1 VKESRLFFHWKSS
14 TVCRRYRTAASIH
27 SHTLHSR
34 ESLGFLTD
42 ICAGIPVVSHKIAE
56 YKAGYF
62 HRNGRHI
69 DLKRAWW
76 TPPLSP
82 KQAWVTEKNQ
92 IEHTLGLDALVSL
105 SDHDNIEAGAMLSVS
120 EPAAG
125 VPVSVEWTV
134 PFRQTYFHIGVHN
147 LPVFEARAWMERLAA
162 FTAAPR
168 EELLADIF
176 DSLHSNASTL
186 LVFNHPMWDE
196 KQIGLELHRSLVDA
210 FWKGYGQ
217 FLHAME
223 LNGLRPWQE
232 NDSVVSLAK
241 ACQVPL
247 ISGGDRHAREPNA
260 CVNLTNAADFP
271 EFVDEIRTDRWS
283 DILFMPHYRENF
295 KVRIIQ
301 NMCEVLREDRD
312 HSLGWQKWSDRIFY
326 LCDDGKERS
335 LNTLFADKVPAVIDH
350 FIGLMSLVEEGWLR
364 SALRFA
370 LPRKEEPAL

>member
-1 VKESRLFFHWKSS
+1 VKESRLFFHWKSN
-14 TVCRRYRTAASIH
+14 TVCRRYRTGASIH

-34 ESLGFLTD
+34 ESLDFLNG
-42 ICAGIPVVSHKIAE
+42 ICAKIPVLCHKIDE

-62 HRNGRHI
+62 ERHGRQV

-82 KQAWVTEKNQ
+82 KQAWMTEKNQ
-92 IEHTLGLDALVSL
+92 IENVLGLEALVSL
-105 SDHDNIEAGAMLSVS
+105 SDHDNIDAGTMLSVS

-125 VPVSVEWTV
+125 IPISVEWTV
-134 PFRQTYFHIGVHN
+134 PFRETFFHIGVHN
-147 LPVFEARAWMERLAA
+147 LPAFEAPAWMERMKAY
-162 FTAAPR
+162 TAAPDEAR
-168 EELLADIF
+168 LAEMF
-176 DSLHSNASTL
+176 DGLHADPSTL
-186 LVFNHPMWDE
+186 IVFNHPMWDE
-196 KQIGLELHRSLVDA
+196 KSIGFGIHQTLVHV
-210 FWKGYGQ
+210 FWKQYGQ

-241 ACQVPL
+241 ACEVPL

-260 CVNLTNAADFP
+260 CVNLTNAATFS
-271 EFVDEIRTDRWS
+271 EFVDEIRHDRWS

-301 NMCEVLREDRD
+301 NMCEVLREDRS
-312 HSLGWQKWSDRIFY
+312 HSLGWEKWSDRIFY
-326 LCDDGKERS
+326 LCDDGQERS

-350 FIGLMSLVEEGWLR
+350 FISLMSLVEAGWLR

>member
-1 VKESRLFFHWKSS
+1 MKESRLFFHWKSS
-14 TVCRRYRTAASIH
+14 TVCRRYHTAASIH

-34 ESLGFLTD
+34 EGLDFLTEP
-42 ICAGIPVVSHKIAE
+42 CTKIPVVSQKIAE

-62 HRNGRHI
+62 QRNGRHI

-82 KQAWVTEKNQ
+82 KQAWLTEKNQ
-92 IEHTLGLDALVSL
+92 IEDALSLRALVSL
-105 SDHDNIEAGAMLSVS
+105 TDHDNIEAGAMLSVS
-120 EPAAG
+120 EPAAH
-125 VPVSVEWTV
+125 VPISVEWTV
-134 PFRQTYFHIGVHN
+134 PFRETYFHIGVHN
-147 LPVFEARAWMERLAA
+147 LPAFEARIWMERLAQ
-162 FTAAPR
+162 FTADPR
-168 EELLADIF
+168 EEALADIF
-176 DSLHSNASTL
+176 DALSSSASTL

-196 KQIGLELHRSLVDA
+196 KPIGQELHLSLVHA
-210 FWKGYGQ
+210 FWKAYGP

-223 LNGLRPWQE
+223 LNGLRPWKE
-232 NDSVVSLAK
+232 NDSVVQLAK

-260 CVNLTNAADFP
+260 CVNLTNAATFP
-271 EFVDEIRTDRWS
+271 EFVDEIRTDCWS

-301 NMCEVLREDRD
+301 NMCEVLREDQD
-312 HSLGWQKWSDRIFY
+312 HSLGWAKWSDRIFY
-326 LCDDGKERS
+326 ICDDGKERS

-350 FIGLMSLVEEGWLR
+350 FIGLMSLLEEGWLR

>member
-1 VKESRLFFHWKSS
+1 MKDSRLFFHWKSS
-14 TVCRRYRTAASIH
+14 TVCRRYRTGASIH

-34 ESLGFLTD
+34 ESLDFLTG
-42 ICAGIPVVSHKIAE
+42 ICAKIPVVAQKIDE
-56 YKAGYF
+56 YKAGYYQ
-62 HRNGRHI
+62 RNGCHI

-76 TPPLSP
+76 TPPLCP
-82 KQAWVTEKNQ
+82 KQAWLLEKNQ
-92 IEHTLGLDALVSL
+92 IEDVLGLEALVSL
-105 SDHDNIEAGAMLSVS
+105 SDHDSIEAGALLSVS
-120 EPAAG
+120 EPGAG
-125 VPVSVEWTV
+125 IPVSVEWTV

-147 LPVFEARAWMERLAA
+147 LPAFEAPVWMERMKAL
-162 FTAAPR
+162 TAAPD
-168 EELLADIF
+168 ENGLAEMF
-176 DSLHSNASTL
+176 EALHAEPSTL

-196 KQIGLELHRSLVDA
+196 KQIGLELHQSLVND
-210 FWKGYGQ
+210 FWKRYGQ

-223 LNGLRPWQE
+223 LNGLRPWKE
-232 NDSVVSLAK
+232 NESVVNLAK
-241 ACQVPL
+241 ACEVPL

-260 CVNLTNAADFP
+260 CVNLTNAATFS

-283 DILFMPHYRENF
+283 DILFLPHYRENF
-295 KVRIIQ
+295 KLRIIQ

-312 HSLGWQKWSDRIFY
+312 HSLGWEKWSDRIFY

-335 LNTLFADKVPAVIDH
+335 LNTLFVTRVPAVIDH

>member
-1 VKESRLFFHWKSS
+1 VKDSRLFFHWKTD
-14 TVCRRYRTAASIH
+14 TVCRRYSTGASIH

-34 ESLGFLTD
+34 ESLDFLTG
-42 ICAGIPVVSHKIAE
+42 ICAKIPVVAQKIDE

-62 HRNGRHI
+62 QRNGRHI

-82 KQAWVTEKNQ
+82 KQAWLTEKYQ
-92 IEHTLGLDALVSL
+92 IEDVLGLNALVSL
-105 SDHDNIEAGAMLSVS
+105 SDHDNIEAGTMLSVS
-120 EPAAG
+120 EPG
-125 VPVSVEWTV
+125 KGIPISVEWTV
-134 PFRQTYFHIGVHN
+134 PFRETYFHIGVHN
-147 LPVFEARAWMERLAA
+147 LPTFEAPAWMDRLKAFTSNPVEDSLAA
-162 FTAAPR
+162 
-168 EELLADIF
+168 IF
-176 DSLHSNASTL
+176 DALHANPSTL

-196 KQIGLELHRSLVDA
+196 KPIGAGLHRSLVA
-210 FWKGYGQ
+210 EFWEGYGQ

-223 LNGLRPWQE
+223 LNGLRPWVE
-232 NDSVVSLAK
+232 NDSVAALAR
-241 ACQVPL
+241 ACGVPL

-260 CVNLTNAADFP
+260 CINLTNATTFS
-271 EFVDEIRTDRWS
+271 EFIDEIRNDRWS

-301 NMCEVLREDRD
+301 NMCEVLREDHE
-312 HSLGWQKWSDRIFY
+312 HSLGWGKWSDRIFY

-335 LNTLFADKVPAVIDH
+335 LNTLFADQVPAVIDY
-350 FIGLMSLVEEGWLR
+350 FIGLMSLVQEGWLR

>member
-1 VKESRLFFHWKSS
+1 MKESRLFFHWKNG
-14 TVCRRYRTAASIH
+14 TVCRRYHTAASIH

-34 ESLGFLTD
+34 EGLDFLTEP
-42 ICAGIPVVSHKIAE
+42 CTKIPVVSHKIAE

-62 HRNGRHI
+62 QRNGRHI

-82 KQAWVTEKNQ
+82 KQAWLTEKNQ
-92 IEHTLGLDALVSL
+92 IEDILGLRALVSL

-120 EPAAG
+120 EPAAL
-125 VPVSVEWTV
+125 VPISVEWTV
-134 PFRQTYFHIGVHN
+134 PFRETYFHIGVHN
-147 LPVFEARAWMERLAA
+147 LPAFEARVWMERLAH
-162 FTAAPR
+162 FTANPQ
-168 EELLADIF
+168 EEALADIF
-176 DSLHSNASTL
+176 DALSSNASTL

-196 KQIGLELHRSLVDA
+196 KPIGQELHISLVDA
-210 FWKGYGQ
+210 FWKKYGP

-223 LNGLRPWQE
+223 LNGLRPWKE
-232 NDSVVSLAK
+232 NDSVVQLAK
-241 ACQVPL
+241 ACKVPL

-260 CVNLTNAADFP
+260 CVNLTNAATFP
-271 EFVDEIRTDRWS
+271 EFVDEIRSDSWS

-301 NMCEVLREDRD
+301 NMCEVLREDQD
-312 HSLGWQKWSDRIFY
+312 HSLGWAKWSDRIFY
-326 LCDDGKERS
+326 ICDDGKERS